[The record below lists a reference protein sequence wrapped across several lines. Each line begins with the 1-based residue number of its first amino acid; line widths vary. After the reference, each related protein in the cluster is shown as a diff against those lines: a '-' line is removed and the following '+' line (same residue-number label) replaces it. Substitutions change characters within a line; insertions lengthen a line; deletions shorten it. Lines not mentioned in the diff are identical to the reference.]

1 MVGTKKSAQKHPS
14 PSNRIVS
21 VGSCVLK
28 QFTQFL
34 LSTQIFQHFQMKNRI
49 MCRVCG
55 KSHPRLATDRSMFAA
70 RYCSECGVRHSA
82 KEVKDF
88 CHLSTV
94 SAKAVFILYVGSPNL
109 TLPVNFPC
117 EEKPD

>member
-88 CHLSTV
+88 RHLSTV